1 MTNSESIFFKIV
13 LVILILV
20 IGYILFS
27 RTLAFAKGPQKK
39 KLSFSKRS
47 KPIAATIELVKSHR
61 SNPTHI
67 ELVVTNDGTK
77 ELDLHAPVLLFK
89 RWFTTRKFKILKVEY
104 SEIYP
109 ILLEPGASY
118 DLNISLDQLY
128 ESVPEL
134 QLACRMSV
142 EMKNTVGKKFISQ
155 TIRLKW
161 L

>member
-1 MTNSESIFFKIV
+1 MTNSESIFLKIV

-20 IGYILFS
+20 IGYLIFS
-27 RTLAFAKGPQKK
+27 RTLAFAKGSQKK
-39 KLSFSKRS
+39 KMSFSKRS
-47 KPIAATIELVKSHR
+47 KAVAATIELVKSHR
-61 SNPTHI
+61 INPTHI
-67 ELVVTNDGTK
+67 VVEVTNDGTK
-77 ELDLHAPVLLFK
+77 ELDLQAPVLLFK

-109 ILLEPGASY
+109 ILLARGTSY
-118 DLNISLDQLY
+118 DLNISLEQLY

-142 EMKNTVGKKFISQ
+142 EMKDLTGKKFTSQ

-161 L
+161 F